1 MLCPYIDSVVFMQ
14 IDQGNENRHP
24 EARQVRLALRRI
36 LQLEFLR
43 YWSRLPKFTR

>member
-36 LQLEFLR
+36 LQLELIRHWAGLFKLR
-43 YWSRLPKFTR
+43 